1 MSTNLAQV
9 QANDIKTTEYWQKR
23 LLRMIV
29 LEKSNFVFSQL
40 GEEIEFP
47 ANEGTRTYSM
57 RRYNHLPVTNHQLS
71 EGVAP
76 TALKVEAQKVQGTIN
91 QYGAWIKITDWVQ
104 DIHMDDIR
112 NIYQPEL
119 ARHAAEVLERVII
132 GSFTDASE
140 YFVGGAASKVAL
152 TVNSVLTLKD
162 ARMVALS
169 MKNYRR
175 KGHKS
180 TGGLPLLVMHTNVMQ
195 DLLDDADL
203 KDRILVP
210 GNENAPIKN
219 GTLQNYKAYG
229 VYFQETLVC
238 PVEKVTLTV
247 GGEQNVYSSFML
259 GENPYG
265 VLKLKSLRWLKKDF
279 TPDSNDPLAQ
289 HASVGYKMWCGAKV
303 IDPIA
308 ITRIYSCSKY
318 DITPNFTT
326 DKWGKPASQA

>member
-1 MSTNLAQV
+1 MSNNLAQV
-9 QANDIKTTEYWQKR
+9 QKNNITTNEYWQKR

-40 GEEIEFP
+40 GEEIDFP
-47 ANEGTRTYSM
+47 ANEGTRTYSA

-76 TALKVEAQKVQGTIN
+76 TALKVEAHKVQGTIN
-91 QYGAWIKITDWVQ
+91 QYGAFIKITDWVQ

-119 ARHAAEVLERVII
+119 ARHAAEVLERVILA
-132 GSFTDASE
+132 SFTDASE
-140 YFVGGAASKVAL
+140 YFVGGATSKTGL
-152 TVNSVLTLKD
+152 TTDSVLTLKD
-162 ARMVALS
+162 ARINALT

-195 DLLDDADL
+195 DLLDDEDL

-229 VYFQETLVC
+229 IYFQETLVC
-238 PVEKVTLTV
+238 PIEKVTLTQ
-247 GGEQNVYSSFML
+247 GGQQNVYSSFML
-259 GENPYG
+259 GESPYG
-265 VLKLKSLRWLKKDF
+265 VLKLKSLKWLKKDF
-279 TPDSNDPLAQ
+279 TADSGDPLAQ

-303 IDPIA
+303 LDPMA
-308 ITRIYSCSKY
+308 IIRIYSCSKY
-318 DITPNFTT
+318 DINPDFTN
-326 DKWGKPASQA
+326 DDWGAPSSQV